1 MELADLHARPMAPG
15 GVRATSVAAYKAEG
29 AAKQRNSQAA
39 LVLQVMRDA
48 QAREGVTNFTCREI
62 VERLGRARPDLY
74 FHPGNV
80 SARLVDLKK
89 SGKVVVSDLKRC
101 CTVSN
106 SRRECEV
113 VMLPMHQERLVP

>member
-1 MELADLHARPMAPG
+1 MELADLHARPVAPG
-15 GVRATSVAAYKAEG
+15 GVRATSVAAYNAEG
-29 AAKQRNSQAA
+29 ATKQRNSQAA
-39 LVLQVMRDA
+39 LVLQVMREA
-48 QAREGVTNFTCREI
+48 QTREGVTNFTCREI

-89 SGKVVVSDLKRC
+89 SGQVVVSDRRRC
-101 CTVSN
+101 CTVSG

-113 VMLPMHQERLVP
+113 VMLPLRQERLVP